1 MVTLVFGAVFAL
13 AFLLLLPG
21 SRRSFDEE
29 RKRQVTRSA
38 GKLREE
44 LDAVFGGEH
53 EYTRIDAAEFQF
65 LDLEFYDA
73 ARALLVSLGFRH
85 VADIEDLTLS
95 RANPNMR
102 TFTRAMTADSGLIRA
117 MIFHLRPM
125 GAWMWVLQLARVVP
139 RHIKCVELTSEAPI
153 GKFLVT
159 TPTQGV
165 RHLSTPEVFQIERH
179 ARTTPI
185 DELLKRHRERLTR
198 RLTKDQN
205 ITPVYVDGYD
215 QLIASFQRAN
225 ITVSRH
231 RQKLGGLT
239 REELEQIAQRPLQQS
254 DHELLEELERQ
265 RRGDDD
271 SDDSSPRESDD
282 GDADA
287 DGRPQKVTDTN
298 ESS

>member
-29 RKRQVTRSA
+29 RKRQVSKSA

-44 LDAVFGGEH
+44 LEAVFGGEH
-53 EYTRIDAAEFQF
+53 EYARVDPAELPF

-73 ARALLVSLGFRH
+73 AAEALEELGFKR

-102 TFTRAMTADSGLIRA
+102 TFTRAMIADSGLIRA
-117 MIFHLRPM
+117 TIFHLRPT
-125 GAWMWVLQLARVVP
+125 GAWMWVLQMARVVP

-165 RHLSTPEVFQIERH
+165 RHLSTPDAFAIERH
-179 ARTTPI
+179 ARGTPI
-185 DELLKRHRERLTR
+185 EDLLERHRERLTR
-198 RLTKDQN
+198 RITKDQN
-205 ITPVYVDGYD
+205 IIPVYVAGYD
-215 QLIASFQRAN
+215 ELIASFQRAN

-239 REELEQIAQRPLQQS
+239 REELEQIAQRPLRPS
-254 DHELLEELERQ
+254 DHELLEELDRQ
-265 RRGDDD
+265 RRDDD
-271 SDDSSPRESDD
+271 DDE
-282 GDADA
+282 
-287 DGRPQKVTDTN
+287 PQKVTEET
-298 ESS
+298 ETPEPG